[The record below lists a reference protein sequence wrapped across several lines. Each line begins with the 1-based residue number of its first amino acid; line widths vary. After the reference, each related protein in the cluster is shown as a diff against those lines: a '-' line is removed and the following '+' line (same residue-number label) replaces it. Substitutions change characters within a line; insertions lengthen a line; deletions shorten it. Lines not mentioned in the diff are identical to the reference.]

1 MTPLQGAP
9 AVRRLKSYSAATG
22 FVYQYVYEGFRRR
35 DTAVEYVFAVTADRE
50 TYRRIP
56 VWLDDGV
63 LQTWAAAHRPLAGA
77 EPYALAKLALLAALD
92 ARAPEG
98 LGSPVTPGLDEIA
111 AHAATLDL

>member
-35 DTAVEYVFAVTADRE
+35 DSDVEYVFAVTADRA
-50 TYRRIP
+50 TYQRTP
-56 VWLDDGV
+56 VRLADGV
-63 LQTWAAAHRPLAGA
+63 LQAWAGAHRPLAGA
-77 EPYALAKLALLAALD
+77 EPFALAKLSLLAALD
-92 ARAPEG
+92 ARAPDDLG
-98 LGSPVTPGLDEIA
+98 LPVTPSLDEIA